1 MRYSWYYAGM
11 WPYIGK
17 ISKDFSTSLQLQP
30 LWRHPD
36 IQLKTHKYVDPIFSQ
51 LHHELFSEFCIH
63 WGQLPLAAHGNG
75 HSNLGEFKGIAVP
88 LLVANRFFGKYTW
101 FVHICP
107 AQIGI
112 GYWHRLV
119 RLSASCISEQFG
131 CWFEDFIYPMT
142 SKASLYATSNFKS
155 LTASRVFSQMPPVVI
170 SYRTYLRKR
179 RRVYHKDS

>member
-17 ISKDFSTSLQLQP
+17 ISKEFSTSLQLQP

-75 HSNLGEFKGIAVP
+75 HSNLGEFKGIAVS
-88 LLVANRFFGKYTW
+88 LLVAKRFLKTRPDFSCTNWHWLLASACAVVY
-101 FVHICP
+101 FVHIRTVWLL
-107 AQIGI
+107 IWRF
-112 GYWHRLV
+112 Y
-119 RLSASCISEQFG
+119 ISHDKQSFLL
-131 CWFEDFIYPMT
+131 CHIKLQVT
-142 SKASLYATSNFKS
+142 
-155 LTASRVFSQMPPVVI
+155 
-170 SYRTYLRKR
+170 
-179 RRVYHKDS
+179 DSIPCV